1 MPWDEWEK
9 CAVFIGI
16 SGCVGDTRTSTR
28 GTKVMGIHTLIFH
41 ESPHFC
47 VYTSGFGRRRC
58 TSPPLPNEQDCMTE
72 KEMPFKDRRKQY
84 IEANEG
90 TNLRGC

>member
-1 MPWDEWEK
+1 MPWDEWGK

-28 GTKVMGIHTLIFH
+28 GTKVMGMYTLIFH

-47 VYTSGFGRRRC
+47 VYTSGFSQRRY
-58 TSPPLPNEQDCMTE
+58 TSPLPNEQDCRTE
-72 KEMPFKDRRKQY
+72 KEMLFKGRRKHY